1 MNYQER
7 RPSPALRPFVHRLWL
22 LEGRP
27 DALIPEPVLPD
38 GHVEIIV
45 HAGDPF
51 ALASADG
58 SLATQ
63 ATTLVAGQ
71 LTRAIALAPRG
82 FARVVGARLRAHG
95 LHALFGMPQRDVTD
109 RVVDLHDVDRR
120 LACTLRQ
127 DVTART
133 DADDLFRAL
142 DRALCGVLPAATLP
156 SAAARAADHARNLL
170 GLARVDDLA
179 QHAGVSRRQLERQFQ
194 DEIGLAPKRFLRVL
208 RFQQVLGALSA
219 ASHRPRWTEIA
230 LARGFYD
237 QAHFI
242 NDFRSFTGQ
251 TPAAWRV
258 DEASLTAV
266 FSAIGRG
273 RFEDEPHVAFLQ
285 DRPAVGS

>member
-1 MNYQER
+1 MNYRER
-7 RPSPALRPFVHRLWL
+7 PPSSALTPFVDRLWF

-51 ALASADG
+51 ALVAADG
-58 SLATQ
+58 SLQTQ

-95 LHALFGMPQRDVTD
+95 LHALFGLPQRVVTD
-109 RVVDLHDVDRR
+109 RVVDLVDVDRR
-120 LACTLRQ
+120 LARVIRQ
-127 DVTART
+127 DVIGRT
-133 DADDLFRAL
+133 DADDLFSAF
-142 DRALCGVLPAATLP
+142 DRALCRVLPAATVP
-156 SAAARAADHARNLL
+156 SAAARAAERARESL
-170 GLARVDDLA
+170 GLVRVEDLA

-194 DEIGLAPKRFLRVL
+194 DEIGLAPKKYLRVL
-208 RFQQVLGALSA
+208 RFQQVLGALSV
-219 ASHRPRWTEIA
+219 ASHPPRWAELA

-251 TPAAWRV
+251 TPSAWRV
-258 DEASLTAV
+258 DESSLTAV
-266 FSAIGRG
+266 FSAIGRN
-273 RFEDEPHVAFLQ
+273 RVDDEEAVAFLQ

>member
-7 RPSPALRPFVHRLWL
+7 RPSPALRPFIDRLWL

-51 ALASADG
+51 ALVGADG
-58 SLATQ
+58 SLHTQ

-95 LHALFGMPQRDVTD
+95 LHALFGLPQRVVTD
-109 RVVDLHDVDRR
+109 RVVDLGDVDRR
-120 LACTLRQ
+120 LARVIRQ
-127 DVTART
+127 DVVGRR
-133 DADDLFRAL
+133 DADDLFSAF
-142 DRALCGVLPAATLP
+142 DRALVRALPDATLP
-156 SAAARAADHARNLL
+156 SPAARAADHARDMC
-170 GLARVDDLA
+170 GLVRVDDLA
-179 QHAGVSRRQLERQFQ
+179 HYAGVSRRQLERQFQ
-194 DEIGLAPKRFLRVL
+194 DEIGLAPKKYLRVL

-219 ASHRPRWTEIA
+219 APEPQRWAELA

-258 DEASLTAV
+258 DESSLTAV
-266 FSAIGRG
+266 FSAMGR
-273 RFEDEPHVAFLQ
+273 RPLDRERDVAFLQ
-285 DRPAVGS
+285 DRPAAGV

>member
-22 LEGRP
+22 LEGQP
-27 DALIPEPVLPD
+27 DALIAEPILPD
-38 GHVEIIV
+38 GHVEIVV

-51 ALASADG
+51 ALVGADG
-58 SLATQ
+58 SLQTQ
-63 ATTLVAGQ
+63 TTTLVSGQ

-82 FARVVGARLRAHG
+82 YARVVGARLRPHG
-95 LHALFGMPQRDVTD
+95 LHALFGLPQRLITD
-109 RVVDLHDVDRR
+109 RVVDLGDIDRR
-120 LACTLRQ
+120 LACIIRQ
-127 DVTART
+127 DVTGRT

-142 DRALCGVLPAATLP
+142 DRALSCVVPDAVSP
-156 SAAARAADHARNLL
+156 SPAARAADHARDRL
-170 GLARVDDLA
+170 GLLRVDDLA
-179 QHAGVSRRQLERQFQ
+179 EHAGVSRRHLERQFQ

-219 ASHRPRWTEIA
+219 GPHRPGWTEIA

-251 TPAAWRV
+251 PPAAWRV

-273 RFEDEPHVAFLQ
+273 RFEGDDDVAFLQ
-285 DRPAVGS
+285 DRPAVGG